1 MTNNFNKD
9 LRENAARQPSKPSP
23 EVFGTLLKAA
33 AGKLGTDPETLKRRL
48 ESGELEKS
56 IMNSSPEN
64 EGMQKLKAA
73 LSDPETAKKLLRD
86 PRAAAILKKAG
97 R

>member
-1 MTNNFNKD
+1 MTNDINKTAKG
-9 LRENAARQPSKPSP
+9 NTPKQSAKPSP
-23 EVFGTLLKAA
+23 QVLGTLLKAA

-56 IMNSSPEN
+56 IMNASPEN
-64 EGMQKLKAA
+64 EGMRKLKAA